1 MASPPLTAF
10 ETAAFGELATLDV
23 EAGVEEV
30 CEPVLRP
37 VVNVD
42 ERVRFELGDGVAKVV
57 FALVDVVTTVTVDE
71 GTEEVEVA
79 VYDGPVESLIVVV
92 DPPATDEVDPDPL
105 TWNGCEYWVKVL
117 FCSCS
122 IKKP

>member
-1 MASPPLTAF
+1 MASPPLTTL
-10 ETAAFGELATLDV
+10 ETAAFGVPATLDV

-30 CEPVLRP
+30 CEPP
-37 VVNVD
+37 AGVD

-71 GTEEVEVA
+71 GIEEVEVA

-92 DPPATDEVDPDPL
+92 DPPAADEVEPDPL

-122 IKKP
+122 IQKP

>member
-1 MASPPLTAF
+1 V
-10 ETAAFGELATLDV
+10 LAGLDV

-37 VVNVD
+37 AVNVV
-42 ERVRFELGDGVAKVV
+42 ERVRFELGDGVAKVP

-71 GTEEVEVA
+71 GIEEVEVA

-92 DPPATDEVDPDPL
+92 DPPTIDEVDPDPL
-105 TWNGCEYWVKVL
+105 MWNG
-117 FCSCS
+117 
-122 IKKP
+122 